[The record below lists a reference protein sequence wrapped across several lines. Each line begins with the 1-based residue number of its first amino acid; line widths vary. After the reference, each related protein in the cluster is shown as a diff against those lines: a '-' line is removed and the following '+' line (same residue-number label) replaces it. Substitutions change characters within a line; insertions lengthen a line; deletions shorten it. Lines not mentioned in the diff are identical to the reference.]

1 METIAMQY
9 CETLTVPTI
18 VIITIIIIIALLFP
32 FEERQ
37 QPYLEHFG
45 VIYLV
50 RSQNFGNVPNEWSF
64 SNVGM

>member
-1 METIAMQY
+1 MWDTFSMETIAMQY

-37 QPYLEHFG
+37 QPDLKHFG

-50 RSQNFGNVPNEWSF
+50 RSQNFGNVPNK
-64 SNVGM
+64 